1 MSKERGGKRRVAV
14 ATQKIAEWAASK
26 AAAAPPTAV
35 VPAARHLAGRGS
47 AMTTDEIEA
56 VRFDFLT
63 AGLSRVQL
71 AKKHGRTRATI
82 ARCLEGKD
90 FDEMRRAVEVEVRD
104 QIRIRMIRKADSAM
118 QSWEDS
124 LAPAAE
130 RGNHKP
136 ARDLMLHAGII
147 DPIESTESG
156 PKVVVQIGASAA
168 DVRIGISVPDGA
180 VQVGVVNGEN

>member
-1 MSKERGGKRRVAV
+1 MVNKRGGKKSEALAAQR
-14 ATQKIAEWAASK
+14 IADWAASK
-26 AAAAPPTAV
+26 TSADPPPAV
-35 VPAARHLAGRGS
+35 VPAARHPGGRGS
-47 AMTTDEIEA
+47 AMTAEEIEA

-71 AKKHGRTRATI
+71 AEKHGRTRTTI

-90 FDEMRRAVEVEVRD
+90 FDEMRRAVELEVRE

-136 ARDLMLHAGII
+136 ARDLMLHAGVI

-156 PKVVVQIGASAA
+156 PKVIVQIGVSAHEVKVGIGAASAF
-168 DVRIGISVPDGA
+168 VNVGTDGA
-180 VQVGVVNGEN
+180 H